1 MADTFLQVYAGRV
14 IETERDHRQEFLSKV
29 RHALGHFPVDGA
41 SKSPDFQNQILM
53 PEKDLFLLAEKAMDL
68 AKSRSEELFIEL
80 ESSATKIGWNVTRF
94 GSFKQVSD
102 YVVDISSKLKAE
114 SVIRSGH
121 PLLENLDLDQF
132 LADAGIKI
140 DSIFIDNVDDKTF
153 EQRLLRAKAADAD
166 IGITGVDYAIAET
179 GSCVLFAKEKVSRL
193 VSLLPPVHVAIVQK
207 GQVLPS
213 LDELFVLQRRDF
225 LQGDELRYMNLISG
239 PSRSADI
246 EQTITTG
253 VHGPGKVYMILLG

>member
-1 MADTFLQVYAGRV
+1 MADTFLQVSAGKV
-14 IETERDHRQEFLSKV
+14 VETDRDHRQEFMSKV
-29 RHALGHFPVDGA
+29 RYALGHFSKNND
-41 SKSPDFQNQILM
+41 SKSLDFQNQISAS
-53 PEKDLFLLAEKAMDL
+53 EENIFLLAEKAIDFT
-68 AKSRSEELFIEL
+68 KSHAEELFVDL
-80 ESSATKIGWNVTRF
+80 ESSATKIGWKVTRF
-94 GSFKQVSD
+94 DSFKQVSD

-114 SVIRSGH
+114 SVIKSGH
-121 PLLENLDLDQF
+121 PLLKKLDLDQS
-132 LADAGIKI
+132 LTDVGIRV
-140 DSIFIDNVDDKTF
+140 DSIFVDDVADKTF
-153 EQRLLRAKAADAD
+153 EQRLLRAKATDSD

-193 VSLLPPVHVAIVQK
+193 VSLLPPVHIAIVQK

-213 LDELFVLQRRDF
+213 LDELFVLLRRDF

-253 VHGPGKVYMILLG
+253 VHGPGEVYMILLG

>member
-1 MADTFLQVYAGRV
+1 MTDTFLQVCAGRV

-53 PEKDLFLLAEKAMDL
+53 SEKDLFLLAEKAMDFT
-68 AKSRSEELFIEL
+68 KSRAEELFVEL

-121 PLLENLDLDQF
+121 PLLKKMDLDQS
-132 LADAGIKI
+132 LTDVGIKV
-140 DSIFIDNVDDKTF
+140 DSIFVDHVADKTF
-153 EQRLLRAKAADAD
+153 EQRFLRAKATDSD

-193 VSLLPPVHVAIVQK
+193 VSLLPPVHIAIVQK

-213 LDELFVLQRRDF
+213 LDELFVLLRRDF

-253 VHGPGKVYMILLG
+253 VHGPGEVYMILLG